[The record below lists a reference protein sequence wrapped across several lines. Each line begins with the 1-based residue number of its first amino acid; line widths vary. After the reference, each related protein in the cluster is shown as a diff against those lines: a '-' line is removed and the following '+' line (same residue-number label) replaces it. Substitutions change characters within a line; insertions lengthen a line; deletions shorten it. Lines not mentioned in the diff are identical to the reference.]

1 MSNSTGMDPC
11 TLSSIKLVT
20 ACVLILS
27 PYPSTPESC
36 QTLLFTARAKDF
48 ALFTGQV
55 SFNFYHLSAVFLA
68 AYAASW
74 MFRPTETYRVTLGIK
89 ATGSVFLLYRSVQ
102 NKVSRG
108 KK

>member
-1 MSNSTGMDPC
+1 MSNSTGKDPC
-11 TLSSIKLVT
+11 TLSSIKLFT

-48 ALFTGQV
+48 TL
-55 SFNFYHLSAVFLA
+55 FNFYHLSAVFLA

-74 MFRPTETYRVTLGIK
+74 MFRPTETYRTTLGIK
-89 ATGSVFLLYRSVQ
+89 ATGSVFSF
-102 NKVSRG
+102 VSFSTKQSFKG
-108 KK
+108 